1 MPDMSQNDVPSLRH
15 VMSVDFET
23 TRTISGGHPEGDRFL
38 LNVTGGAFH
47 GKGPHG
53 AFEGVVTH
61 GSDWVTR
68 HPDGSMALSVRAQLL
83 ASDGTAILMTYAGI
97 TADGA
102 VHTAPAF
109 SAPGSSAFDWL
120 NRLVCLARGT
130 VREGGVSYDVY
141 TLRCAST

>member
-1 MPDMSQNDVPSLRH
+1 MPDMSQNDAPSLRL

-38 LNVTGGAFH
+38 LNVTGGTFY
-47 GKGPHG
+47 GDGPHG

-68 HPDGSMALSVRAQLL
+68 YPDGSMALDVRAQLV
-83 ASDGTAILMTYAGI
+83 ASDGTTILMTYAGI
-97 TADGA
+97 SADGL
-102 VHTAPAF
+102 VHTAPTF
-109 SAPGSSAFDWL
+109 SAPGSSVFDWL
-120 NRLVCLARGT
+120 NRLVCLAQGT

-141 TLRCAST
+141 TLR